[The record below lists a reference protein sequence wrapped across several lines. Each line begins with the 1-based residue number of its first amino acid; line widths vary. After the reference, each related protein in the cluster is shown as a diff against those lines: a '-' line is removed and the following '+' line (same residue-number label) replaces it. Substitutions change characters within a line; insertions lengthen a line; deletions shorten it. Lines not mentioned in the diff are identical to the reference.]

1 MEFFDVIKKRTS
13 ISKYKDSK
21 ISKESID
28 KMIEAAMRAPS
39 WKNRSAFRVVI
50 VDDKDKKDEIAES
63 IRNKDD
69 KACNAVKEAPIAMV
83 IIAKPDDSG
92 EVEGKDFYL
101 VDGAI
106 AMEHIIL
113 AATAEGY
120 GTLWIGAIDEGEV
133 KDILK
138 IPDEYKI
145 IGITPVGEIAEEK
158 EHYKA
163 KDIKEFAF
171 KNEYNNPY

>member
-1 MEFFDVIKKRTS
+1 
-13 ISKYKDSK
+13 
-21 ISKESID
+21 
-28 KMIEAAMRAPS
+28 
-39 WKNRSAFRVVI
+39 
-50 VDDKDKKDEIAES
+50 
-63 IRNKDD
+63 
-69 KACNAVKEAPIAMV
+69 MV
-83 IIAKPDDSG
+83 S
-92 EVEGKDFYL
+92 
-101 VDGAI
+101 

-163 KDIKEFAF
+163 KDSKEFAF

>member
-92 EVEGKDFYL
+92 EVEGKGFYL

-106 AMEHIIL
+106 A
-113 AATAEGY
+113 
-120 GTLWIGAIDEGEV
+120 AIDEGEV

-171 KNEYNNPY
+171 RNEYNNPY